1 VKFTVWTSTLLI
13 GLAMTSCQSDLDIKD
28 IIDQEANLLLTTSS
42 VDSETSFSTNETE
55 EIKVNSEKW
64 NKLLSFAE
72 SNMDGWRSSPAS
84 YLGNIYVL
92 QDDFRLIYTKGSE
105 GVVISFMDK
114 NAEPKQYVKK
124 IDKGELDFLTD

>member
-1 VKFTVWTSTLLI
+1 
-13 GLAMTSCQSDLDIKD
+13 MTSCQSDLDIKD